1 MSTLVPM
8 MSAGIRS
15 GVNWMRLNE
24 QSMTSASGPHEHRL
38 AQAGHALEQRVA
50 VGDEA
55 DQRLPDEVVLADD
68 DRLDLGLD
76 ALGRGRRTPRPRARL
91 AVRLLERRLG
101 HRLLLAWPG

>member
-1 MSTLVPM
+1 M

-24 QSMTSASGPHEHRL
+24 QSMTSAIVRHEHRL

-55 DQRLPDEVVLADD
+55 DQRLSDEVVLADD
-68 DRLDLGLD
+68 DRLDLRLD
-76 ALGRGRRTPRPRARL
+76 RPRAVGELLDGDLIGR
-91 AVRLLERRLG
+91 RSLERGLS
-101 HRLLLAWPG
+101 HQSPPGLSDEK